1 MNNLAVEH
9 RKALEEFLMDI
20 EILEKLE
27 THISQFNVF
36 ETLGIVHTEIRHSNV
51 LSWLLTPTENH
62 GLGDYVVRKM
72 IQTVSYHHYDENRS
86 DSCDPLKISL
96 IDYYDFEVRREW
108 KNIDILLVS
117 NDNKIVVAIENK
129 VWSGESGNQ
138 LKKYYNIIQ
147 QEFKSYEKLFVYL
160 TPFGEESS
168 DPDTWLSLSNSTVVD
183 IIEKAL
189 DFKKDSI
196 SERVRLFVEQYL
208 ETVRR
213 YIVGDNELEKIIRKI
228 YYKHKKALDLIFEYK
243 PDIYSEISNELQ
255 EFIANT
261 PGLILDTSGKTYIRF
276 TTDKLDQHFERNG
289 SGWTSSKRLI
299 LFEFQNRDNKLVL
312 KLIIGPGNKET
323 REKFYEIALKN
334 KDIFKGR
341 AAKLRSQFTQIYSY
355 EILPKHFDEEPDY
368 QKIKQQMITK
378 FKKFLENDLVR
389 IEECLIQEF

>member
-138 LKKYYNIIQ
+138 LNYLKRFFIL
-147 QEFKSYEKLFVYL
+147 SFVVSL
-160 TPFGEESS
+160 MIFGCSN
-168 DPDTWLSLSNSTVVD
+168 PDTE
-183 IIEKAL
+183 EKKE
-189 DFKKDSI
+189 FYISHMQSSI
-196 SERVRLFVEQYL
+196 GAIDGDT
-208 ETVRR
+208 ETIDKQKFT
-213 YIVGDNELEKIIRKI
+213 Y
-228 YYKHKKALDLIFEYK
+228 
-243 PDIYSEISNELQ
+243 EITLHN
-255 EFIANT
+255 
-261 PGLILDTSGKTYIRF
+261 SGKEKVFAESVEVVF
-276 TTDKLDQHFERNG
+276 TD
-289 SGWTSSKRLI
+289 W
-299 LFEFQNRDNKLVL
+299 L
-312 KLIIGPGNKET
+312 KKQQLEHKIT
-323 REKFYEIALKN
+323 EIAADSESIVVKGYVIFDAAGLRKN
-334 KDIFKGR
+334 EIVKNRPFIEGVELTTKKGKKIFVKAEQHG
-341 AAKLRSQFTQIYSY
+341 
-355 EILPKHFDEEPDY
+355 
-368 QKIKQQMITK
+368 
-378 FKKFLENDLVR
+378 
-389 IEECLIQEF
+389 